1 MRRIKRI
8 GETFLHLD
16 DYLLRFLFGFL
27 GGRECLAME
36 LCLNRRLYT
45 REYYACMIDY
55 EEYDKKHEKTIAM
68 NKGEMWWIEWEK
80 RKVIPLK
87 LTSRR
92 CGKQVWTTVRYTYSI
107 HAPDYQAR
115 KIITFMNMSTRGA
128 TRRVIKLL
136 RDGRLNLWDEYLCS
150 QIMCYHTLRRGIY
163 KKYHISLIC
172 FRYGFVAAH
181 DISVCFSSPCSVPT
195 ISFNR

>member
-55 EEYDKKHEKTIAM
+55 DDYDKEHEKTIVF
-68 NKGEMWWIEWEK
+68 K
-80 RKVIPLK
+80 R
-87 LTSRR
+87 
-92 CGKQVWTTVRYTYSI
+92 GDVWTDYWDKRGENPFRICSKITPLRIGSTTFKQTHTYLFFEVDEGIESERRI
-107 HAPDYQAR
+107 YHPDGVP
-115 KIITFMNMSTRGA
+115 TRRA
-128 TRRVIKLL
+128 TRRVIRCLKS
-136 RDGRLNLWDEYLCS
+136 GQFFHIWGTYTVNYNRL
-150 QIMCYHTLRRGIY
+150 
-163 KKYHISLIC
+163 KKK
-172 FRYGFVAAH
+172 
-181 DISVCFSSPCSVPT
+181 SS
-195 ISFNR
+195 FGQRL